1 MLGGR
6 VALVTGANHGIGAE
20 VARRLARR
28 GCAVAIAYLR
38 DRPAARYPAA
48 YVEAHARRGEDVAGE
63 IVSQGGRAD
72 AREQDLSDSRRLP
85 ELFDWAEEA
94 LGPVDIL
101 VNNADHCVFDTFV
114 PGSEASV
121 TAESLDRHFA
131 VNTRAPSLLV
141 AELACRL
148 DARGARWG

>member
-6 VALVTGANHGIGAE
+6 VALVTGGNHGIGAE

-28 GCAVAIAYLR
+28 GCKVAIAYLR
-38 DRPAARYPAA
+38 DQPSERYPLA
-48 YVEAHARRGEDVAGE
+48 YRDAHARRGEEVAAE
-63 IVSQGGRAD
+63 IEAPGGRA
-72 AREQDLSDSRRLP
+72 AAYEQDLADAERLP

-94 LGPVDIL
+94 LGPVDVL